1 MAKTRTIVRYRK
13 PKQKRGKSK
22 MTLPLAVVAGFVP
35 LGYTTFKHWQW
46 NGMGGEE
53 GAADV
58 FVRSLT
64 GFSPNTAYGR
74 VWEFKRLMWGL
85 MPILGGLAVHKIA
98 GRLGV
103 NRALASAGIPII
115 RI

>member
-1 MAKTRTIVRYRK
+1 
-13 PKQKRGKSK
+13 

-35 LGYTTFKHWQW
+35 LAYTTYKHFQW
-46 NGMGGEE
+46 SGMGGEE

-64 GFSPNTAYGR
+64 GFSPNKAYGR
-74 VWEFKRLMWGL
+74 TWEFKRLNWGL
-85 MPILGGLAVHKIA
+85 MPILAGMLVHKIA
-98 GRLGV
+98 GRVGI
-103 NRALASAGIPII
+103 NRAIAGAGIPFI

>member
-1 MAKTRTIVRYRK
+1 MAKKSKNHRK
-13 PKQKRGKSK
+13 AK
-22 MTLPLAVVAGFVP
+22 MTLPLGVVAGFVP
-35 LGYTTFKHWQW
+35 LTYTTYKHFQW

-74 VWEFKRLMWGL
+74 VWEFKRMMWGL
-85 MPILGGLAVHKIA
+85 IPILGGLAVHKVA
-98 GRLGV
+98 GALGV
-103 NRALASAGIPII
+103 NRAIARAGIPFI